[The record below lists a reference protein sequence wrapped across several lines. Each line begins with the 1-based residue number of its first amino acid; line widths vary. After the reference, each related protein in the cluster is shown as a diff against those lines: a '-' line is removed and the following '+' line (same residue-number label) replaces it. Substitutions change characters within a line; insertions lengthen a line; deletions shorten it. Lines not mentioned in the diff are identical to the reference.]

1 MNHEP
6 MKTNLPFVAAL
17 ALAGLAAMI
26 IFALTAPAAEA
37 DEKPGLIDYPGFI
50 ELGTD
55 IAAYRETRLIDLET
69 FNAMKADPD
78 TIIIDAR
85 SAGNYGLGHISG
97 AVNLNFSDF
106 SAGMLSEV
114 IGSKQQQLHRQ
125 CRPGDAEIGPAGPQR
140 ADLHQPLWLW
150 LREHLRTLGRIQHR
164 GPESRLGQPSDLSV
178 KLKPSSDAL
187 LLARARLN

>member
-37 DEKPGLIDYPGFI
+37 EEKPAQVDYPGFLQ
-50 ELGTD
+50 LGGD

-85 SAGNYGLGHISG
+85 SARNYGLGHISG

-114 IGSKQQQLHRQ
+114 IGSKQRRILIY
-125 CRPGDAEIGPAGPQR
+125 CNNNFTDNVAPVMLKSAPLALNVPTFINLYGYGYENIYELSGEYSIDDPEIG
-140 ADLHQPLWLW
+140 W
-150 LREHLRTLGRIQHR
+150 I
-164 GPESRLGQPSDLSV
+164 SRPTYQ
-178 KLKPSSDAL
+178 
-187 LLARARLN
+187 